1 MSLAVSDIYAGVV
14 SHARRLG
21 VFNKVLTHEPKA
33 APGNGLTCSI
43 WLNSL
48 EPVATVSGLAVTS
61 LRLELS
67 VRIYENFK
75 AQPEDNIDPRILDAA
90 AKLMAS
96 YTSDLRLTTT
106 SPSSNEAEIDLLGT
120 YGDALRCEGAYLD
133 VSGSL
138 YRAVLIT
145 LPIVIYDVFT
155 QAN

>member
-67 VRIYENFK
+67 IRIYENFK
-75 AQPEDNIDPRILDAA
+75 AQPEDEIDKRLLNATS
-90 AKLMAS
+90 KLMDA
-96 YTSDLRLTTT
+96 YTGDFQLGGTVMD
-106 SPSSNEAEIDLLGT
+106 IDLLGAH
-120 YGDALRCEGAYLD
+120 GEPLRAEGGYLNQD
-133 VSGSL
+133 GVL
-138 YRAVLIT
+138 YRVVVMT
-145 LPIVIYDVFT
+145 LPIIIADVYT
-155 QAN
+155 QVP

>member
-67 VRIYENFK
+67 IRIYENFK
-75 AQPEDNIDPRILDAA
+75 AQPEDEIDKRLLNATS
-90 AKLMAS
+90 KLMDA
-96 YTSDLRLTTT
+96 YTGDFQLSGTVMD
-106 SPSSNEAEIDLLGT
+106 IDLLGAH
-120 YGDALRCEGAYLD
+120 GEPLRAEGGYLNQD
-133 VSGSL
+133 GVL
-138 YRAVLIT
+138 YRVVVMT
-145 LPIVIYDVFT
+145 LPIIIADVYT
-155 QAN
+155 QVP

>member
-67 VRIYENFK
+67 IRIYENFK
-75 AQPEDNIDPRILDAA
+75 AQPEDEIDRRLLNATS
-90 AKLMAS
+90 KLMDA
-96 YTSDLRLTTT
+96 YTGDFQLGGTVMD
-106 SPSSNEAEIDLLGT
+106 IDLLGAH
-120 YGDALRCEGAYLD
+120 GEPLRAEGGYLNQD
-133 VSGSL
+133 GVL
-138 YRAVLIT
+138 YRVVVMT
-145 LPIVIYDVFT
+145 LPIIIADVYT
-155 QAN
+155 QVP